1 MSTLWSDVLV
11 EGGGVLTCVV
21 LSVVQWSLC
30 EVGGTYEYTLE

>member
-11 EGGGVLTCVV
+11 EGGVLTCVV